1 MSWTVTL
8 GLASRTAKL
17 GDIRKKAP
25 YGCLLAIAPQNHTHC
40 SLLKNTT
47 LSSTTDLH
55 ALSAVEQDEAP
66 NSLEQ
71 TEFELLIEQGK
82 TLSAKLDALKIL
94 IDQHRRS
101 YASTVPVLQKKQ
113 DSLRRAMVLWLDQ
126 RLKGEGLTAR
136 HERLIRRLICSIAME
151 FALSGDRVMR
161 ALHDVHSEEK
171 LADIERAQA
180 AEAQAYLKEAMGA
193 EFGEDQVF
201 ENLDDVLHA
210 KFDFMR
216 KEAEARAKNRE
227 ARRAKKKKMSPADLQ
242 AAEDVESALRS
253 LYRKLA
259 SALHPDRESDEE
271 IRTYKTQ
278 LMSEANTAYERRDL
292 LALLEL
298 QTKAQ
303 LPESTLSTA
312 LARKKLVAL
321 TDLMRERCTVLH
333 REIRDTELQATAEFV
348 LPASMTIHENSLKHH
363 LNSRKRE
370 MLLELRRLNEEL
382 TSVKTDAGLKRW
394 IKEQTLD

>member
-1 MSWTVTL
+1 M
-8 GLASRTAKL
+8 
-17 GDIRKKAP
+17 
-25 YGCLLAIAPQNHTHC
+25 
-40 SLLKNTT
+40 KNTT

-55 ALSAVEQDEAP
+55 TLSAVEQDEAP

-259 SALHPDRESDEE
+259 SALHPDRESDED

>member
-1 MSWTVTL
+1 MLSL
-8 GLASRTAKL
+8 NRPIESN
-17 GDIRKKAP
+17 
-25 YGCLLAIAPQNHTHC
+25 YC
-40 SLLKNTT
+40 SLLKNNA
-47 LSSTTDLH
+47 LSSKTDIH

-66 NSLEQ
+66 DSLEQ
-71 TEFELLIEQGK
+71 AEFDLLIEQGK
-82 TLSAKLDALKIL
+82 TLSAKLESLKAL
-94 IDQHRRS
+94 IDQHRRL
-101 YASTVPVLQKKQ
+101 YNSTIPVLQKKQ

-136 HERLIRRLICSIAME
+136 HERQIRRLICSIAME
-151 FALSGDRVMR
+151 FALAGDRVMR
-161 ALHDVHSEEK
+161 ALHDVHSEES

-180 AEAQAYLKEAMGA
+180 AEAQAYLKEAMGE
-193 EFGEDQVF
+193 EFGEDKVF

-216 KEAEARAKNRE
+216 KEAEARARNRE
-227 ARRAKKKKMSPADLQ
+227 ARRAKKKKQSPADLQ
-242 AAEDVESALRS
+242 AADDVESALRS

-271 IRTYKTQ
+271 VREQKTQ
-278 LMSEANTAYERRDL
+278 LMSQANKAYERRDL

-298 QTKAQ
+298 QTQAQ
-303 LPESTLSTA
+303 LPEATLTSA
-312 LARKKLVAL
+312 LARKKLAAL
-321 TDLMRERCTVLH
+321 TDLMRERLTALH
-333 REIRDTELQATAEFV
+333 REIRDIELQATSEFV
-348 LPASMTIHENSLKHH
+348 LPASMMIHETSLKHH

-394 IKEQTLD
+394 LKEQITD

>member
-1 MSWTVTL
+1 L
-8 GLASRTAKL
+8 
-17 GDIRKKAP
+17 
-25 YGCLLAIAPQNHTHC
+25 
-40 SLLKNTT
+40 NTYT
-47 LSSTTDLH
+47 PTISTELQ
-55 ALSAVEQDEAP
+55 ALSTAEQDEAP
-66 NSLEQ
+66 DSLEQ
-71 TEFELLIEQGK
+71 AQFDTLLEQGK
-82 TLSAKLDALKIL
+82 TLSAKLGTLKTV
-94 IDQHRRS
+94 IDQHRRL

-136 HERLIRRLICSIAME
+136 QERLIRRLICSIAME
-151 FALSGDRVMR
+151 FAMRGDRVMR
-161 ALHDVHSEEK
+161 ALHDVHSEES

-180 AEAQAYLKEAMGA
+180 AEAEAYLKEAMGA

-216 KEAEARAKNRE
+216 KEAEARARNRA
-227 ARRAKKKKMSPADLQ
+227 ARRAKKSKLSAADQQ
-242 AAEDVESALRS
+242 AADDVESALRS

-259 SALHPDRESDEE
+259 SALHPDRESDDEV
-271 IRTYKTQ
+271 RAHKTQ

-303 LPESTLSTA
+303 LPEATLTTA

-321 TDLMRERCTVLH
+321 TDLMRERLTAIH
-333 REIRDTELQATAEFV
+333 REIRDMELQATAEFL
-348 LPASMTIHENSLKHH
+348 LPASMTIHEASLKHH
-363 LNSRKRE
+363 LNSRKRD

-382 TSVKTDAGLKRW
+382 TSVKTDTGLKRW
-394 IKEQTLD
+394 LKEQTTD

>member
-1 MSWTVTL
+1 ML
-8 GLASRTAKL
+8 DDEGHA
-17 GDIRKKAP
+17 
-25 YGCLLAIAPQNHTHC
+25 CLSTAPQNHSHC
-40 SLLKNTT
+40 SLLKNKTST
-47 LSSTTDLH
+47 STTELLN
-55 ALSAVEQDEAP
+55 ALSAVEQDTAP
-66 NSLEQ
+66 DSLEQ
-71 TEFELLIEQGK
+71 AEFDLLIEQGK
-82 TLSAKLDALKIL
+82 TLAAKLENLKVL
-94 IDQHRRS
+94 VEQHRIL
-101 YASTVPVLQKKQ
+101 YNNTVPVLQKKQ

-126 RLKGEGLTAR
+126 RLKGDDLTAR
-136 HERLIRRLICSIAME
+136 QERLMRRLICSIGME
-151 FALSGDRVMR
+151 FALAGDRVMR
-161 ALHDVHSEEK
+161 ALHDVHSETS

-180 AEAQAYLKEAMGA
+180 AEAHAYLKEAMGE
-193 EFGEDQVF
+193 EFGEDKVF

-216 KEAEARAKNRE
+216 KEAEARARNRE
-227 ARRAKKKKMSPADLQ
+227 AKRAKKKRMSPADLQ

-271 IRTYKTQ
+271 VRAYKTK

-303 LPESTLSTA
+303 LPAATLTSA
-312 LARKKLVAL
+312 LLRKKLAAL
-321 TDLMRERCTVLH
+321 TNLMRERLTALH
-333 REIRDTELQATAEFV
+333 REIRDHELQATAEFV
-348 LPASMTIHENSLKHH
+348 LPASMMIHEASLKHH

-394 IKEQTLD
+394 LKEQTAD

>member
-1 MSWTVTL
+1 MLSL
-8 GLASRTAKL
+8 NRPIESN
-17 GDIRKKAP
+17 
-25 YGCLLAIAPQNHTHC
+25 YC
-40 SLLKNTT
+40 SLLKNNA
-47 LSSTTDLH
+47 LSSKTDIH

-66 NSLEQ
+66 DSLEQ
-71 TEFELLIEQGK
+71 AEFDLLIEQGK
-82 TLSAKLDALKIL
+82 TLSAKLESLKAL
-94 IDQHRRS
+94 IDQHRRL
-101 YASTVPVLQKKQ
+101 YNSTIPVLQKKQ

-136 HERLIRRLICSIAME
+136 HERQIRRLICSIAME
-151 FALSGDRVMR
+151 FALAGDRVMR
-161 ALHDVHSEEK
+161 ALHDVHSEES

-180 AEAQAYLKEAMGA
+180 AEAQAYLKEAMGE
-193 EFGEDQVF
+193 EFGEDKVF

-216 KEAEARAKNRE
+216 KEAEARARNRE
-227 ARRAKKKKMSPADLQ
+227 ARRAKKKKQSPADLQ
-242 AAEDVESALRS
+242 AADDVESALRS

-271 IRTYKTQ
+271 VREQKTQ
-278 LMSEANTAYERRDL
+278 LMSQANKAYERRDL

-298 QTKAQ
+298 QTQAQ
-303 LPESTLSTA
+303 LPEATLTSA
-312 LARKKLVAL
+312 LARKKLAAL
-321 TDLMRERCTVLH
+321 TDLMRERLTALH
-333 REIRDTELQATAEFV
+333 REIRDIELQATSEFV
-348 LPASMTIHENSLKHH
+348 LPASMMIHETSLKHH

-394 IKEQTLD
+394 LKEQMTD

>member
-1 MSWTVTL
+1 MFFSL
-8 GLASRTAKL
+8 S
-17 GDIRKKAP
+17 
-25 YGCLLAIAPQNHTHC
+25 IAPQKHSHC
-40 SLLKNTT
+40 SLLNNHTPTT
-47 LSSTTDLH
+47 STELQ
-55 ALSAVEQDEAP
+55 ALSTAEQDEAP
-66 NSLEQ
+66 DSLEQ
-71 TEFELLIEQGK
+71 AQFDTLLEQGK
-82 TLSAKLDALKIL
+82 TLSTKLETLKTV
-94 IDQHRRS
+94 IDQHRRL

-136 HERLIRRLICSIAME
+136 QERLIRRLICSIAME
-151 FALSGDRVMR
+151 FALRGDRVMR
-161 ALHDVHSEEK
+161 ALHDVHSEES

-180 AEAQAYLKEAMGA
+180 AEAEAYLKEAMGA

-216 KEAEARAKNRE
+216 KEAEARARNRA
-227 ARRAKKKKMSPADLQ
+227 ARRAKKSKLSAADQQ
-242 AAEDVESALRS
+242 AADDVESALRS

-259 SALHPDRESDEE
+259 SALHPDRESDDEV
-271 IRTYKTQ
+271 RTYKTQ

-303 LPESTLSTA
+303 LPEATLTSA

-321 TDLMRERCTVLH
+321 TDLMRERLTALH
-333 REIRDTELQATAEFV
+333 REIRDMELQATAEFL
-348 LPASMTIHENSLKHH
+348 LPASMTIHEASLKHH
-363 LNSRKRE
+363 LNSRKRD

-382 TSVKTDAGLKRW
+382 TSVKTDTGLKRW
-394 IKEQTLD
+394 LKEQTTD

>member
-1 MSWTVTL
+1 M
-8 GLASRTAKL
+8 
-17 GDIRKKAP
+17 
-25 YGCLLAIAPQNHTHC
+25 
-40 SLLKNTT
+40 KNKTST
-47 LSSTTDLH
+47 STTEIH
-55 ALSAVEQDEAP
+55 ALSAVEQDTAP
-66 NSLEQ
+66 DSLEQ
-71 TEFELLIEQGK
+71 VEFDLLIEQGK
-82 TLSAKLDALKIL
+82 TLSAKLEALKVL
-94 IDQHRRS
+94 IDQHRRL
-101 YASTVPVLQKKQ
+101 YNSTVPVLQKKQ

-126 RLKGEGLTAR
+126 RLKGDGLTAR
-136 HERLIRRLICSIAME
+136 QERLIRRLICSIGME
-151 FALSGDRVMR
+151 FALAGDRVMR
-161 ALHDVHSEEK
+161 ALHDVHSEES

-180 AEAQAYLKEAMGA
+180 AEAQAYLKEAMGE
-193 EFGEDQVF
+193 EFGEDKVF

-216 KEAEARAKNRE
+216 KEAEARARNRE

-271 IRTYKTQ
+271 ARAHKTK

-303 LPESTLSTA
+303 LPEATLTSA
-312 LARKKLVAL
+312 LARKKLAAL
-321 TDLMRERCTVLH
+321 TNLMRERLTAIH
-333 REIRDTELQATAEFV
+333 REIRDLELQATSEFV
-348 LPASMTIHENSLKHH
+348 LPASMMIHETSLKHH
-363 LNSRKRE
+363 LNSRKRD

-382 TSVKTDAGLKRW
+382 TSVKTDMGLKRW
-394 IKEQTLD
+394 LKEQTTD

>member
-1 MSWTVTL
+1 
-8 GLASRTAKL
+8 
-17 GDIRKKAP
+17 
-25 YGCLLAIAPQNHTHC
+25 
-40 SLLKNTT
+40 LKNTT

-94 IDQHRRS
+94 IDQHRSS

-227 ARRAKKKKMSPADLQ
+227 ARRAKKKKMTP
-242 AAEDVESALRS
+242 
-253 LYRKLA
+253 
-259 SALHPDRESDEE
+259 
-271 IRTYKTQ
+271 TQ
-278 LMSEANTAYERRDL
+278 LL
-292 LALLEL
+292 L
-298 QTKAQ
+298 K
-303 LPESTLSTA
+303 P
-312 LARKKLVAL
+312 KL
-321 TDLMRERCTVLH
+321 MK
-333 REIRDTELQATAEFV
+333 F
-348 LPASMTIHENSLKHH
+348 
-363 LNSRKRE
+363 
-370 MLLELRRLNEEL
+370 
-382 TSVKTDAGLKRW
+382 
-394 IKEQTLD
+394 

>member
-1 MSWTVTL
+1 MVY
-8 GLASRTAKL
+8 RKAKIL
-17 GDIRKKAP
+17 DDEGHA
-25 YGCLLAIAPQNHTHC
+25 CLSTAPQNHSHC
-40 SLLKNTT
+40 SLLKNKTST
-47 LSSTTDLH
+47 STTDLLN
-55 ALSAVEQDEAP
+55 ALSAVEQDTAP
-66 NSLEQ
+66 DSLEQ
-71 TEFELLIEQGK
+71 AEFDLLIEQGK
-82 TLSAKLDALKIL
+82 TLAAKLETLKVL
-94 IDQHRRS
+94 VEQHRIS
-101 YASTVPVLQKKQ
+101 YNNTVPVLQKKQ

-126 RLKGEGLTAR
+126 RLKGGDLTAR
-136 HERLIRRLICSIAME
+136 QERLIRRLICSIGME
-151 FALSGDRVMR
+151 FALAGDRVMR
-161 ALHDVHSEEK
+161 ALHDVHSEES

-180 AEAQAYLKEAMGA
+180 AEAHAYLKEAMGE
-193 EFGEDQVF
+193 EFGEDKVF

-216 KEAEARAKNRE
+216 KEAEARTRNRE
-227 ARRAKKKKMSPADLQ
+227 AKRAKKKRMSPADLQ

-271 IRTYKTQ
+271 VRAYKTK

-303 LPESTLSTA
+303 LPAAA
-312 LARKKLVAL
+312 LTSALLRKKLAAL
-321 TDLMRERCTVLH
+321 TNLMRERLTALH
-333 REIRDTELQATAEFV
+333 REIRDHELQATAEFV
-348 LPASMTIHENSLKHH
+348 LPASMMIHEASLKHH

-382 TSVKTDAGLKRW
+382 TSVKTDMGLKRW
-394 IKEQTLD
+394 LKEQTTD

>member
-1 MSWTVTL
+1 MGWVISPHST
-8 GLASRTAKL
+8 
-17 GDIRKKAP
+17 
-25 YGCLLAIAPQNHTHC
+25 APQKHTHC
-40 SLLKNTT
+40 SLLKNKTPT
-47 LSSTTDLH
+47 STTEIH

-66 NSLEQ
+66 DSLEQ
-71 TEFELLIEQGK
+71 AEFELLIEQGK
-82 TLSAKLDALKIL
+82 TLAAKLEALKVL
-94 IDQHRRS
+94 IDQHRQL
-101 YASTVPVLQKKQ
+101 YNSTVPVLQKKQ

-136 HERLIRRLICSIAME
+136 HERQIKRLICHIAME
-151 FALSGDRVMR
+151 FALAGDRVMR
-161 ALHDVHSEEK
+161 ALHDVHSEES

-180 AEAQAYLKEAMGA
+180 AEAQAYLKEAMGE
-193 EFGEDQVF
+193 EFGEDQIF

-216 KEAEARAKNRE
+216 KEAEARARNRE
-227 ARRAKKKKMSPADLQ
+227 ARRAKKKKMSLADMQ
-242 AAEDVESALRS
+242 AADDVESALRS

-271 IRTYKTQ
+271 ARSYKTK

-303 LPESTLSTA
+303 LPEATLTSA
-312 LARKKLVAL
+312 LARKKLAAL
-321 TDLMRERCTVLH
+321 TDLMRERLTALH
-333 REIRDTELQATAEFV
+333 REIRDIELQATAEFV
-348 LPASMTIHENSLKHH
+348 LPASMTIHEASLKHH

-394 IKEQTLD
+394 LKEQTSDLKD

>member
-1 MSWTVTL
+1 MSDYREETRSL
-8 GLASRTAKL
+8 LSIASKQL
-17 GDIRKKAP
+17 
-25 YGCLLAIAPQNHTHC
+25 THDD
-40 SLLKNTT
+40 LLKNIH
-47 LSSTTDLH
+47 LSSTTEIH

-66 NSLEQ
+66 DSLEQ
-71 TEFELLIEQGK
+71 AEFEFLIEQGK
-82 TLSAKLDALKIL
+82 TLSTKLETLKTL
-94 IDQHRRS
+94 IDQHRRV
-101 YASTVPVLQKKQ
+101 YLSTVPVLQKKQ

-151 FALSGDRVMR
+151 FALAGDRVMR

-180 AEAQAYLKEAMGA
+180 AEAQAYLKEAMGE

-216 KEAEARAKNRE
+216 KEAEARARNRE

-242 AAEDVESALRS
+242 AADDVESALRS

-259 SALHPDRESDEE
+259 SALHPDRESDEDV
-271 IRTYKTQ
+271 RNYKTQ

-298 QTKAQ
+298 QSKAQ
-303 LPESTLSTA
+303 LPEATLTSA
-312 LARKKLVAL
+312 LARKKLAAL
-321 TDLMRERCTVLH
+321 TDLMRERLTALH

-348 LPASMTIHENSLKHH
+348 LPASMTIHEASLKNH

-382 TSVKTDAGLKRW
+382 TSVKTDTGLKRW

>member
-1 MSWTVTL
+1 M
-8 GLASRTAKL
+8 
-17 GDIRKKAP
+17 
-25 YGCLLAIAPQNHTHC
+25 
-40 SLLKNTT
+40 KNKTST
-47 LSSTTDLH
+47 STTDLLN
-55 ALSAVEQDEAP
+55 ALSAVEQDTAP
-66 NSLEQ
+66 DSLEQ
-71 TEFELLIEQGK
+71 AEFDLLIEQGK
-82 TLSAKLDALKIL
+82 TLAAKLETLKIL
-94 IDQHRRS
+94 IEQHRIS
-101 YASTVPVLQKKQ
+101 YNNTVPVLQKKQ

-126 RLKGEGLTAR
+126 RLKGDDLTAR
-136 HERLIRRLICSIAME
+136 QERLMRRLICSIGME

-161 ALHDVHSEEK
+161 ALHDVHSEES

-180 AEAQAYLKEAMGA
+180 AEAHAYLKEAMGE
-193 EFGEDQVF
+193 EFGEDKVF

-216 KEAEARAKNRE
+216 KEAEARARNRE
-227 ARRAKKKKMSPADLQ
+227 AKRAKKKRMSPADLQ

-271 IRTYKTQ
+271 VRAYKTK

-303 LPESTLSTA
+303 LPAATLTSA
-312 LARKKLVAL
+312 LLRKKLAAL
-321 TDLMRERCTVLH
+321 TNLMRERCTALH
-333 REIRDTELQATAEFV
+333 REIRDHELQATAEFV
-348 LPASMTIHENSLKHH
+348 LPASMMIHEASLKHH
-363 LNSRKRE
+363 LNSRKRD

-394 IKEQTLD
+394 LKEQTTD

>member
-1 MSWTVTL
+1 MPLNRPIESQPLQPLNNKTST
-8 GLASRTAKL
+8 
-17 GDIRKKAP
+17 
-25 YGCLLAIAPQNHTHC
+25 
-40 SLLKNTT
+40 
-47 LSSTTDLH
+47 STTDLLN
-55 ALSAVEQDEAP
+55 ALSAVEQDTAP
-66 NSLEQ
+66 DSLEQ
-71 TEFELLIEQGK
+71 AEFDLLIEQGK
-82 TLSAKLDALKIL
+82 TLAAKLETLKVL
-94 IDQHRRS
+94 VEQHRIL
-101 YASTVPVLQKKQ
+101 YNNTIPVLQKKQ

-126 RLKGEGLTAR
+126 RLKGDDLTAR
-136 HERLIRRLICSIAME
+136 QERLMRRLICSIGME
-151 FALSGDRVMR
+151 FALAGDRVMR
-161 ALHDVHSEEK
+161 ALHDVHSEES

-180 AEAQAYLKEAMGA
+180 AEAHAYLKEAMGE
-193 EFGEDQVF
+193 EFGEDKVF

-216 KEAEARAKNRE
+216 KEAEARARNRE
-227 ARRAKKKKMSPADLQ
+227 AKRAKKKRMSPADLQ

-271 IRTYKTQ
+271 VRAYKTK

-303 LPESTLSTA
+303 LPAATLTSA
-312 LARKKLVAL
+312 LLRKKLAAL
-321 TDLMRERCTVLH
+321 TNLMRERLTALH
-333 REIRDTELQATAEFV
+333 REIRDHELQATAEFV
-348 LPASMTIHENSLKHH
+348 LPASMMIHEASLKHH

-394 IKEQTLD
+394 LKEQTAD